1 MAAFFKTTILGGI
14 LFLLPLAIVLMIL
27 GYALKVAATVAQ
39 PIADKL
45 QLGWGD
51 AAGIGIVTVLS
62 AVVLVLVSF
71 GAGLLARTYLGAR
84 ITRGFENSLLGRLP
98 HYQMLKSMAEGLVQ
112 LETAT
117 SIKPALINI
126 EDAWQMGYLL
136 EPLENG
142 WSSVFLPQAP
152 TPMSGNVMYLPD
164 DRVRPLDIT
173 MVDAMAIIKR
183 IGVGSSEALRGVDLK
198 LPLPGRP

>member
-14 LFLLPLAIVLMIL
+14 LFLLPVAIVLMIL

-51 AAGIGIVTVLS
+51 AVGIGIVTVLS

-84 ITRGFENSLLGRLP
+84 ITRGFETRCSAVCLTTRC
-98 HYQMLKSMAEGLVQ
+98 
-112 LETAT
+112 
-117 SIKPALINI
+117 
-126 EDAWQMGYLL
+126 
-136 EPLENG
+136 
-142 WSSVFLPQAP
+142 
-152 TPMSGNVMYLPD
+152 
-164 DRVRPLDIT
+164 
-173 MVDAMAIIKR
+173 
-183 IGVGSSEALRGVDLK
+183 
-198 LPLPGRP
+198 